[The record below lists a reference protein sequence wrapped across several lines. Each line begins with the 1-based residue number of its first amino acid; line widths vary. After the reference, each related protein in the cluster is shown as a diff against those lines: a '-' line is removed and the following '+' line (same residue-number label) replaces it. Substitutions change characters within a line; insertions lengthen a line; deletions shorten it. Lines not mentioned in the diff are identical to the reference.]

1 MILLN
6 RLPGARPV
14 LSVGVAVL
22 VGGLALLA
30 WSWKGE
36 ILPDEPD
43 ASSEEARQADLEQRL
58 QGVAQRIK
66 RKQRV
71 TDELA
76 AGRLTLLR
84 AAALFRALAHAPPA
98 FNWNRFR
105 TTWPGNSDDERHCQ
119 EVIDWVYK
127 TLRVTDRCKA
137 EALRQDLDRQL
148 GEHQRQGPLRLDRI
162 SELPPW
168 VDD

>member
-1 MILLN
+1 MLLITS
-6 RLPGARPV
+6 LSGIRP
-14 LSVGVAVL
+14 LQLVGVAVL
-22 VGGLALLA
+22 VGSLALLA

-76 AGRLTLLR
+76 AGRLTT
-84 AAALFRALAHAPPA
+84 PIP
-98 FNWNRFR
+98 
-105 TTWPGNSDDERHCQ
+105 D
-119 EVIDWVYK
+119 
-127 TLRVTDRCKA
+127 TLT
-137 EALRQDLDRQL
+137 
-148 GEHQRQGPLRLDRI
+148 
-162 SELPPW
+162 S
-168 VDD
+168 